1 MATKRPFGT
10 VDHCIVCGAE
20 FVVRSSTQKYC
31 DVCGH
36 KAANARNTA
45 QTRKAYD
52 RMEVRFHKG
61 ERQKYM
67 DHAEKMGESVNQ
79 FFVRAITNQLKIDN
93 ENCDK
98 GDGNE

>member
-1 MATKRPFGT
+1 MAAIRPFGT
-10 VDHCIVCGAE
+10 VDHCIICGAE

-31 DVCGH
+31 ESCSRT
-36 KAANARNTA
+36 KANARNTA

-52 RMEVRFHKG
+52 RMEVRFRKG

-93 ENCDK
+93 ENSDK
-98 GDGNE
+98 GDDNE